1 MRFLNPF
8 SAKPRKK
15 RLALYEAPLH
25 ARQKLAAAHLSKE
38 LRAKLKKRSAQLK
51 KGDKVRVLRGS
62 FKKKE
67 GKVLSVYL
75 KDSTALIEGIVRKK
89 QSGKEVQVPIHAS
102 KLLIIDFVTR
112 TPKRKENK
120 ENKGREERKEKTVV
134 AKTVN
139 PVKSVESKNL
149 KTDELKNLKK

>member
-1 MRFLNPF
+1 M
-8 SAKPRKK
+8 K
-15 RLALYEAPLH
+15 
-25 ARQKLAAAHLSKE
+25 
-38 LRAKLKKRSAQLK
+38 LK

-89 QSGKEVQVPIHAS
+89 QSGKEVSVPIHAS

-112 TPKRKENK
+112 TPKRK

-149 KTDELKNLKK
+149 KTEESKNLKK